1 MKRLTSTFLALSLM
15 TSAVPAMASTP
26 VTSNTQQV
34 STTATA
40 QAPVKPRGCLAY
52 GAGGAVAGHFVR
64 SGHAFLGAMAG
75 CAYGWHKRHV
85 WKKDMKLW
93 KQTHP
98 QG

>member
-15 TSAVPAMASTP
+15 VSAVPAMASTP
-26 VTSNTQQV
+26 VTSSTQA
-34 STTATA
+34 STTAIS
-40 QAPVKPRGCLAY
+40 QAPVKPHGCLAY

-85 WKKDMKLW
+85 WKKEMKTW
-93 KQTHP
+93 KQTHS